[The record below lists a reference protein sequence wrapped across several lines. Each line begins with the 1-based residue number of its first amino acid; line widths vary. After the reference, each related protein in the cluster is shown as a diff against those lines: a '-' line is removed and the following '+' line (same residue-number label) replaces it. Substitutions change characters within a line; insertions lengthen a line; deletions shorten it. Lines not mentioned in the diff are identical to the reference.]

1 MEVVVW
7 AEKAPAHMEVAVRVV
22 EKGLGILSEVEKVLG
37 ILSEVEK
44 VLGILSEDEK
54 VLVHREGVVRVV
66 EEGR

>member
-37 ILSEVEK
+37 ILSE
-44 VLGILSEDEK
+44 DEK